1 VYVRIARFEGRD
13 PSAIDEQVASM
24 KSQFDASRSGQVPA
38 EAPEQVQTL
47 METVKRFMELV
58 DRDTGTSLGITFCA
72 TEQDLERANAALD
85 AMSPPEGTGTARP
98 WRRTRSRWTRRSSS
112 RDGSPAV
119 SATAAGTLERMSTLL
134 LAAVLSAPWT
144 AAIAWTWWHAPRLD
158 DVPPSMGERARRRL
172 ETI

>member
-85 AMSPPEGTGTARP
+85 AMSPPEGTGH
-98 WRRTRSRWTRRSSS
+98 RTSVETYEV
-112 RDGSPAV
+112 A
-119 SATAAGTLERMSTLL
+119 
-134 LAAVLSAPWT
+134 
-144 AAIAWTWWHAPRLD
+144 LD
-158 DVPPSMGERARRRL
+158 EAF
-172 ETI
+172 E